1 MGSNIPPAQQSAIIS
16 AGGPGA
22 VQNIIRSAGGETNM
36 ENALKALKS
45 VSGGGGG
52 STSMESTL
60 RALTN
65 SGSISSKVSNAIK
78 KLGGPVKARRAL
90 LGFRKLNSGSRTV
103 SNFGGRTVSNFGGSR
118 RTVSNVKTKKRVM
131 RKSVCLTIQQFK
143 DITRRLKKDNL
154 RTLYTK
160 QVVKKRCGC

>member
-1 MGSNIPPAQQSAIIS
+1 MGSNIPPAQQSAITS

-103 SNFGGRTVSNFGGSR
+103 SNFGGRTVSN
-118 RTVSNVKTKKRVM
+118 VKTKKRVM